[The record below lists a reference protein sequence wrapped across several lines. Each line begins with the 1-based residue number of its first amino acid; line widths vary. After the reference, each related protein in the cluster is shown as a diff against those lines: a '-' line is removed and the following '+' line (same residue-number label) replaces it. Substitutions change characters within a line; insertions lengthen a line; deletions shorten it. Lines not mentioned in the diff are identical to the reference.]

1 MHRILV
7 VSDTH
12 GSLSS
17 WEEIEKHI
25 GFVDEIYHLG
35 DVLYHGPRNPLPNGY
50 NPAQLAKKLKERKS
64 ISYVRG
70 NCDAD
75 VDLLVLEN
83 DDMPKIAFITLNDF
97 KVILLHGEDIHTDE
111 QMLQLLERY
120 NATILA
126 YGHTHIPRLE
136 VVRSKILFNPGSPS
150 LPKMN
155 HPPTVGLIELTER
168 LRIAIYEINGT
179 LCKEIFL

>member
-17 WEEIEKHI
+17 WDEIERQFD
-25 GFVDEIYHLG
+25 FVDEIYHLG

-50 NPAQLAKKLKERKS
+50 DPAGLARKLKERKN
-64 ISYVRG
+64 INYIRG

-83 DDMPKIAFITLNDF
+83 DDMPKIAFMTLEDF
-97 KVILLHGEDIHTDE
+97 KVVLLHGENVGTDE
-111 QMLQLLERY
+111 QMVQLLDRY
-120 NATILA
+120 NAAVLA

-155 HPPTVGLIELTER
+155 HPPTVGLIELSER
-168 LRIAIYEINGT
+168 LRIAIYEISGT
-179 LCKEIFL
+179 LWKELLL